1 MMLCPIPN
9 DFSLNPFR
17 KNIDYSLPRESFFW
31 IIIHFTFSYYIS
43 FQMPV
48 TPLTPTQHNILQG
61 SEVNHNATDGGTE
74 RDEVDRRNE
83 VS

>member
-1 MMLCPIPN
+1 
-9 DFSLNPFR
+9 
-17 KNIDYSLPRESFFW
+17 
-31 IIIHFTFSYYIS
+31 
-43 FQMPV
+43 MPV